1 MSLDAT
7 IDEEFGDLEEEASAE
22 PKSDTANEGLRVPL
36 PLLFITLMILVIFSV
51 FDILEKSYDA
61 NLSANRR
68 VAKVVLEG
76 ALNRADAE
84 LNGLALELV
93 SGLSTSQAKL
103 DDLVAD
109 GLDGYRI
116 RDLRNL
122 LTIFEDSRGA
132 ALMVFKGGD
141 ALKGRERERFLSGLT
156 IQSGG
161 PGERFVSLGGQVF
174 MLSLPQNLAAS
185 GVDGADRLLVGL
197 PVDKVLVEELE
208 HYNIFN
214 SGSLK
219 KLLDSAHKD
228 GFKGLSGLIIEL
240 KEGEYSKF
248 RFEVIAQ
255 IVTVL
260 VAFVICIMIAR
271 RVDEKN
277 DALRRSY
284 EMLAERK
291 KSEAVARRT
300 ALCDPVT
307 GIANRKA
314 FDEFLG
320 DAVRDCAQRDE
331 KFVLALFDLDD
342 FKPINDS
349 YGHLTGD
356 EVLKFVANAI
366 DHSVRQTDLAAR
378 LGGDEFAV
386 ILKDVRD
393 SKLAEDLIRRI
404 LAKIGAPIEVRG
416 NMVDLSISAGLSI
429 YPNDAGTAE
438 QIFSN
443 ADQALYAAKGLG
455 KNQLCLWPPGNQA
468 KSGNPAVAGD
478 AQPGAPGPGW
488 ISRFVKQFV

>member
-1 MSLDAT
+1 MSLDPT
-7 IDEEFGDLEEEASAE
+7 IDEDLDEEVSADLKVGPE
-22 PKSDTANEGLRVPL
+22 KEGLRVPL

-61 NLSANRR
+61 NLAANRR

-93 SGLSTSQAKL
+93 SGLTTGHAKL
-103 DDLVAD
+103 DDLVAG
-109 GLDGYRI
+109 GLDEYRI

-122 LTIFEDSRGA
+122 LTIFQDGEGA
-132 ALMVFKGGD
+132 PLLVFKGGNV
-141 ALKGRERERFLSGLT
+141 LKGRERQRFLSGLMS
-156 IQSGG
+156 QSNG
-161 PGERFVSLGGQVF
+161 PVERFVSLNGQVF
-174 MLSLPQNLAAS
+174 MLSLAHDLPTSSA
-185 GVDGADRLLVGL
+185 DGADRLLVGL
-197 PVDKVLVEELE
+197 PVDKVLVQELE

-219 KLLDSAHKD
+219 QLLDSAHKD

-240 KEGEYSKF
+240 KDGEYGKF
-248 RFEVIAQ
+248 RLKVIAQ
-255 IVTVL
+255 VITVL
-260 VAFVICIMIAR
+260 AAFVICIMIAKR
-271 RVDEKN
+271 IDEKN

-291 KSEAVARRT
+291 KAEAVARRT

-349 YGHLTGD
+349 FGHLTGD
-356 EVLKFVANAI
+356 EVLKFVADAI

-393 SKLAEDLIRRI
+393 SGLAADLIRRI
-404 LAKIGAPIEVRG
+404 LKKIAAPIEVRG
-416 NMVDLSISAGLSI
+416 NIVDLSISAGLSV
-429 YPNDAGTAE
+429 YPSDAGTAD

-443 ADQALYAAKGLG
+443 ADQALYAAKGMG
-455 KNQLCLWPPGNQA
+455 KNQLCLWSPEGPA
-468 KSGNPAVAGD
+468 KSGQAVATGGD
-478 AQPGAPGPGW
+478 NSDGPGQGW